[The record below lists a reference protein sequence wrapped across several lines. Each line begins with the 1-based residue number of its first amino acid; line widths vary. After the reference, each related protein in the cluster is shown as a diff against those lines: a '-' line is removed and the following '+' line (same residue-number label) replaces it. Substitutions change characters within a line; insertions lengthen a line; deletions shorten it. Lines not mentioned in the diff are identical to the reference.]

1 MNVVPVLA
9 SYVIPGCLPEVKL
22 KSFIYQCMFF
32 SQNAIVTHLYTNNM
46 LILKKKS
53 YISIYL
59 HVNEYQACG
68 IGGGDGETKL
78 PSKLKFKIPPPH
90 PEGVEN

>member
-1 MNVVPVLA
+1 
-9 SYVIPGCLPEVKL
+9 
-22 KSFIYQCMFF
+22 MFF

-46 LILKKKS
+46 LILKKNS